1 MLGGRKSARMLKKP
15 AREYRKEPKH
25 LPQEDYQCSLQVW
38 KKLAEEHGPGSE
50 SGEFALNLVRI
61 LQDKIDKWKPER

>member
-1 MLGGRKSARMLKKP
+1 MGQE
-15 AREYRKEPKH
+15 EYRMPGIPTRKYRKQPKH
-25 LPQEDYQCSLQVW
+25 LPREDYQCSLQVW